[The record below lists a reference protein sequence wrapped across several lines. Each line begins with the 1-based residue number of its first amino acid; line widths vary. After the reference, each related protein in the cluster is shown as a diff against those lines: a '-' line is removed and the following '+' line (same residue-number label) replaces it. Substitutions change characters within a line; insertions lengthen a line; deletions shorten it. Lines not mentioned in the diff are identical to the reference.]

1 MGMLDSQLSIQLSA
15 KISAFSQLS
24 LIFDRS
30 QLTFTS
36 HLFLRFC
43 IVSVLGELST
53 DNKFLVFFCI

>member
-1 MGMLDSQLSIQLSA
+1 MGMLDSQLSVQLSA

-24 LIFDRS
+24 LIYDTS

-43 IVSVLGELST
+43 IVSAVSLS
-53 DNKFLVFFCI
+53 LSLC